1 MWTCRHIII
10 LHLPLIEIKY
20 KSDPEEHGGREVN
33 QPHYVSASEEGSFVG
48 MDKEEEE
55 NQPSKHSYKNI
66 EGLEELK
73 ILRSEQKTKKI
84 ERRIGMSRN
93 LINL

>member
-1 MWTCRHIII
+1 
-10 LHLPLIEIKY
+10 
-20 KSDPEEHGGREVN
+20 
-33 QPHYVSASEEGSFVG
+33 